1 MKIGACQ
8 IDIFINE
15 SFSLKDKRRVVN
27 SLKERLR
34 NRFNIS
40 VIEVST
46 NAQWKKSSLG
56 ISCVGNDEQSVQSL
70 LQQVVQFVEGDDR
83 LEITDLTIEIY

>member
-1 MKIGACQ
+1 MRVGACQ

-34 NRFNIS
+34 NRF
-40 VIEVST
+40 
-46 NAQWKKSSLG
+46 
-56 ISCVGNDEQSVQSL
+56 
-70 LQQVVQFVEGDDR
+70 
-83 LEITDLTIEIY
+83 

>member
-1 MKIGACQ
+1 MSVGACQ
-8 IDIFINE
+8 FDFFIND
-15 SFSLKDKRRVVN
+15 SFSLKDRRRVVS

-34 NRFNIS
+34 NRFNVS
-40 VIEVST
+40 VIEIS
-46 NAQWKKSSLG
+46 NNFQWRKSSLG
-56 ISCVGNDEQSVQSL
+56 ISCVGNDERSVESL

>member
-1 MKIGACQ
+1 MRVGACQ
-8 IDIFINE
+8 IDIFVNE

-34 NRFNIS
+34 NRFNVS
-40 VIEVST
+40 VIEIST
-46 NAQWKKSSLG
+46 NSRWRKSSLG
-56 ISCVGNDEQSVQSL
+56 ISCVGNDERSVQLL

-83 LEITDLTIEIY
+83 LEITNLTIEIY